1 MSRQGLSKSKLLSF
15 LQCPKRLWLEVHRP
29 IAAEVSAETERG
41 FAVGHSVGE
50 VARQLV
56 PGGVLIGGD
65 NNLDDALAETQE
77 QISGGAEALF
87 ESTFE
92 HEGVLVR
99 ADILTRSA
107 SGAFE
112 ITEVKASTE
121 VKDYQLSDAAI
132 QKWVITQAGLRVDSI
147 AIDHVNADFVYPGGG
162 RYEGLFERVPVDKK
176 IAPLLKEV
184 PKWVEEARQ
193 TLAGAEPRIDM
204 GQQCE
209 DPFSCPFQD
218 YCSVLAGKT
227 EYPVT
232 ILPHGGRTVPA
243 LTAEGYRDI
252 RDIPADRLGSENH
265 ERVRRVTI
273 SGVPEFDESVREV
286 MHAFPYPRYF
296 MDFETVYPAVPLWK
310 GTSPYQ
316 QQPFQWSCHI
326 ESKSGNVEH
335 REFLE
340 TSGNAPMEAFLVSL
354 LPVLGTKGP
363 IFTYNASFERL
374 RLKEL
379 ARMFPNFAEA
389 TSKVIDRIE
398 DLLPLTRAHYY
409 HPAMKGSWSLKSV
422 IPTIDSSF
430 DYENLDEVQEGGGA
444 QVAYLEILA
453 FETPADRRARLT
465 HALRRYCSRDTEA
478 LVRLAHFL
486 ELGK

>member
-1 MSRQGLSKSKLLSF
+1 VPRPGLSKSKLLSF
-15 LQCPKRLWLEVHRP
+15 LQCSKRLWLEVHRP
-29 IAAEVSAETERG
+29 DAAEFSTEAERG
-41 FAVGHSVGE
+41 FAVGYSVGE

-65 NNLDDALAETQE
+65 DNLDDALAETQK
-77 QISGGAEALF
+77 QISAGAETLF

-107 SGAFE
+107 RGALE
-112 ITEVKASTE
+112 ITEVKASTR

-147 AIDHVNADFVYPGGG
+147 AIDHVNADFVYPGDG
-162 RYEGLFERVPVDKK
+162 RYQGLFQHVPVDKE
-176 IAPLLKEV
+176 IGRLLREV
-184 PKWVEEARQ
+184 PKWVDDARR
-193 TLAGAEPRIDM
+193 TLAGAEPKIEM
-204 GQQCE
+204 GPHCE
-209 DPFSCPFQD
+209 DPFTCPFQD
-218 YCSVLAGKT
+218 YCSALAGKT

-232 ILPHGGRTVPA
+232 ILPYGRKTVTR
-243 LTAEGYRDI
+243 LIAEGYRDI
-252 RDIPADRLGSENH
+252 REIPADSLGSENH
-265 ERVRRVTI
+265 ERVRRVTQ
-273 SGVPEFDESVREV
+273 SGKPEFDESVREA
-286 MHAFPYPRYF
+286 MRAFPYPRYF
-296 MDFETVYPAVPLWK
+296 MDFETMYPAVPLWK

-326 ESKSGNVEH
+326 ESKAGDLKH
-335 REFLE
+335 HEFLD

-363 IFTYNASFERL
+363 IFTYNASFERR
-374 RLKEL
+374 RLEEL
-379 ARMFPNFAEA
+379 AEMFPNFAEA
-389 TSKVIDRIE
+389 ISKVIDRIE
-398 DLLPLTRAHYY
+398 DLLPLTRVHYY

-422 IPTIDSSF
+422 MPTIDSSL

-453 FETPADRRARLT
+453 PETPADRRAKLT
-465 HALRRYCSRDTEA
+465 EALRRYCRRDTEA

-486 ELGK
+486 ESGK